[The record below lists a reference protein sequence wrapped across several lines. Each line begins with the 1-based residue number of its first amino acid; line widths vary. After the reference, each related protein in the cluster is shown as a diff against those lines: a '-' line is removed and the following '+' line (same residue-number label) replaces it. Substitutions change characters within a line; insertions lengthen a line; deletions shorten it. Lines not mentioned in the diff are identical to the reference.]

1 MDIHSFLT
9 FEYPTDH
16 YIPHFSPR
24 AVVSHSHLL
33 RHISEQVTPLM
44 RSITLEEMEKR
55 RMRLRERPAISYI
68 TLSDVLSPLTAV
80 PEFSWVLLNN
90 VIAKPYEDELG
101 WSAEPVDEIGTIA
114 GIAKKFVDRAD
125 DAQMIEDMF
134 HERNPDKRIKMVEIM
149 GPAGPFYYVAD
160 GVKRVAA
167 SIIAGFSEIPC
178 DVARITYPL
187 TEKVEE
193 LNQYYDW
200 KKKLSMN
207 MIRGEFRFTF
217 EGGQEVRFLDVQSEV
232 LQWIR
237 VTSPANIARI
247 NRAYESLY
255 PDSLKNLMI
264 PRSMLFDGTALNKF
278 FRGGSF

>member
-9 FEYPTDH
+9 FEYPSDH
-16 YIPHFSPR
+16 YIPHFSPK
-24 AVVSHSHLL
+24 AVVSHTHLL

-44 RSITLEEMEKR
+44 RSITLNEMEVR
-55 RMRLRERPAISYI
+55 RTRLKERPVISYI
-68 TLSDVLSPLTAV
+68 TLSDILSPLNAI

-90 VIAKPYEDELG
+90 VVAKPYEDEMG
-101 WSAEPVDEIGTIA
+101 WAAEPADETGEIA
-114 GIAKKFVDRAD
+114 QIAKNFVDRAD
-125 DAQMIEDMF
+125 DAQMIESMF

-193 LNQYYDW
+193 LDQYYDW
-200 KKKLSMN
+200 KKKISMH
-207 MIRGEFRFTF
+207 MIRGEFRTAF
-217 EGGQEVRFLDVQSEV
+217 EGAEEVRYLDVNSEI

-237 VTSPANIARI
+237 VTSPANIARV

-264 PRSMLFDGTALNKF
+264 PRSMLFDGNALWKY
-278 FRGGSF
+278 FRNQPF